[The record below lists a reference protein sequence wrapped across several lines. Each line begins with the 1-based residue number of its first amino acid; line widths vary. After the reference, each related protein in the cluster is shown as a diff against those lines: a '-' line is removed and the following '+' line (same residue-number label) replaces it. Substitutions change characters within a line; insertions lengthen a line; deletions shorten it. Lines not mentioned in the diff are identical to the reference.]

1 MNANDPTPKIRILTV
16 DDHPVFREGI
26 AAVIA
31 GQPDMALVAEA
42 SGGAVAV
49 DAYRLHRPD
58 VTLMDIQ
65 MSDLD
70 GIAATRM
77 IRGEFPQARIIVLT
91 TYKGD
96 AQAMM
101 ALRAGAVGYLLKS
114 SLRKELVEA
123 IRSVHAGYKRI
134 PPEIAMQIAEHAG
147 DDALSAREIQI
158 LQSVARGNANK
169 EIALECFIS
178 AQTVKTHLAS
188 ILCKLKA
195 PDRTHAVTIAMKRGI
210 LPL

>member
-1 MNANDPTPKIRILTV
+1 MNANDAPSTIRLLTV

-31 GQPDMALVAEA
+31 GQRDMALVAEA
-42 SGGAVAV
+42 STGAQAI

-65 MSDLD
+65 MPDLD
-70 GIAATRM
+70 GIATTRM
-77 IRGEFPQARIIVLT
+77 IREEFSQARIIVLT

-96 AQAMM
+96 TQAMM
-101 ALRAGAVGYLLKS
+101 ALRAGAAGYLLKS

-123 IRSVHAGYKRI
+123 IRTVHAGGKRI
-134 PPEIAMQIAEHAG
+134 PPEIAMQIAEYAG
-147 DDALSAREIQI
+147 EDALSAREVQI

-178 AQTVKTHLAS
+178 DQTVKTHLAS
-188 ILCKLKA
+188 IISKLKA
-195 PDRTHAVTIAMKRGI
+195 KDRTHAVTIAIKRGI